1 MDLLNLKTV
10 SLGTLGISEAQVEA
24 AVANDPSLL
33 GLGSGLVV
41 VERQRRQA
49 GAGILDL
56 LLEDAKGATHCT
68 CLLAGLACSQWRAKQ
83 LAQPT

>member
-49 GAGILDL
+49 GAGILEKTQAVVGD
-56 LLEDAKGATHCT
+56 G
-68 CLLAGLACSQWRAKQ
+68 Q
-83 LAQPT
+83 